1 MSLRGRSCSSPEAIP
16 SFVRRLLR
24 RHTCPGGQRQ
34 GKPRTAAHNDTP
46 HWRTAQV
53 SREVNYLQTLSF
65 CSRLTYKNN
74 SKKNKRGNLKYSLGC
89 VSFQLKHSS
98 RRFGKNKVF
107 KKTFGTFHPSMRQ
120 PGESFPLIQF
130 IGIRKSNIGIF
141 LIYSQ
146 HGYIICFEFFPKH
159 RIFLESEHNP

>member
-1 MSLRGRSCSSPEAIP
+1 
-16 SFVRRLLR
+16 LLR

-98 RRFGKNKVF
+98 RRFGKKQSLQENLRDVPSF
-107 KKTFGTFHPSMRQ
+107 NAATWGIISTNSVYWHKKEQYWNFFDL
-120 PGESFPLIQF
+120 FPAW
-130 IGIRKSNIGIF
+130 
-141 LIYSQ
+141 IYNM
-146 HGYIICFEFFPKH
+146 F
-159 RIFLESEHNP
+159 